1 MCNATVKETY
11 GGLSDSIGQGGGA
24 MESGASA
31 HVLSTSS
38 QTIMQMWEE
47 SHQGAAAVAGR
58 RQNVRSR
65 PTA

>member
-47 SHQGAAAVAGR
+47 SH
-58 RQNVRSR
+58 
-65 PTA
+65 